1 MFFDNDSALPPVI
14 GMNQRVHQRFPNGLM
29 YDRVIFAE
37 EVRLQSK
44 RNLQISRQPLD
55 DPEIKLEEVAGPGT
69 VEGDAIR
76 PSDTRIL
83 G

>member
-1 MFFDNDSALPPVI
+1 
-14 GMNQRVHQRFPNGLM
+14 M